1 MFNDPAFQPKGI
13 DALSGLIKLMTSRR
27 KLHLSWI
34 EGGETSHQTKSKTFN
49 LTFYRTMEKSLW
61 ATMLDNVCEKGQC
74 LWSFEYPSI
83 RLADWCRSTK
93 LWRRW
98 LLRDSYKRNIKSYTL
113 FQDDD
118 IDYGQNAEEIEDGR
132 FLERRPKGDSLSVYL
147 SLGSPAIFELDNE
160 GIAFKLSDIYD
171 LLESVKPSVIDR
183 IVKALKVRNN
193 ASC

>member
-1 MFNDPAFQPKGI
+1 M
-13 DALSGLIKLMTSRR
+13 
-27 KLHLSWI
+27 
-34 EGGETSHQTKSKTFN
+34 
-49 LTFYRTMEKSLW
+49 
-61 ATMLDNVCEKGQC
+61 
-74 LWSFEYPSI
+74 
-83 RLADWCRSTK
+83 
-93 LWRRW
+93 
-98 LLRDSYKRNIKSYTL
+98 RDSYKRNIKSYTL